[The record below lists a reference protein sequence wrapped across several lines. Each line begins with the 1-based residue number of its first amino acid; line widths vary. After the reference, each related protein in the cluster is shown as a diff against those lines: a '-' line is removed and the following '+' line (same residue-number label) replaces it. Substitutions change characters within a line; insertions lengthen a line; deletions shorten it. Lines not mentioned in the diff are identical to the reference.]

1 MKVLIINPPAENT
14 VVENPDEQGK
24 EFLEADAFGDF
35 PPLGALYVLTHLEA
49 NTTGH
54 ELFFL
59 DCVAER
65 MSQAKL
71 PDYIR
76 QVKPD
81 VVGITSF
88 TVCLVDVCTVA
99 RTVREIV
106 PHAHI
111 CLGGHHPIAYPFEAA
126 QLPEFDSIVVG
137 EGEEAFTDLV
147 NCLEEGKDFT
157 HIQGVYT
164 AQSIQRFKD
173 TPMAKDRR
181 FLSSISVPPAYVE
194 DVDSLPP
201 VNRKYIRHLRYHN
214 ILGVTGDLATVLS
227 SRGCPYQCTFCDV
240 PFKVYR
246 PRSAAL
252 VVDEIEQC
260 LAQGYKEIRFYDDLF
275 NITPQ
280 KIIEFC
286 DEVDRR
292 GIEFPWDFRGRVN
305 TVTYESLARAKQ
317 TGLRMISF
325 GVETGS
331 DEGLKVLRKGTNI
344 KKIIQ
349 AFQWCRELGIITVA
363 DYIIG
368 LPHERTAADIKKNID
383 FLISLDPDYA
393 QVSVLK
399 LYPNTAMYDSAV
411 DKKVIEP
418 GRWQQFAL
426 QPTKGFIVDH
436 WDEHL
441 DLGTL
446 VKLQKRA
453 YIKFYF
459 RPRYIMR
466 SVWKTRSM
474 YELTSKFFGALKLL
488 RTNQRAG

>member
-1 MKVLIINPPAENT
+1 MNILIINPPTENT
-14 VVENPDEQGK
+14 VIENPDEQGE
-24 EFLEADAFGDF
+24 EFLEADSFGDF
-35 PPLGALYVLTHLEA
+35 PPLGALYVLAHLETHA
-49 NTTGH
+49 AGH
-54 ELFFL
+54 KFFFL

-65 MSQAKL
+65 MSHAKL

-76 QVKPD
+76 QVQPD

-88 TVCLVDVCTVA
+88 TVCLVDVCMVA
-99 RTVREIV
+99 RTVREIA
-106 PHAHI
+106 PRAHI

-137 EGEEAFTDLV
+137 EGEEAFTRLV
-147 NCLEEGKDFT
+147 NCLEKGEDFT

-164 AQSIQRFKD
+164 ARSIQRFMNI
-173 TPMAKDRR
+173 PMAKDRR
-181 FLSSISVPPAYVE
+181 FLSTISVPPAYIE

-227 SRGCPYQCTFCDV
+227 SRGCPYKCTFCDV
-240 PFKVYR
+240 PFKAYR

-292 GIEFPWDFRGRVN
+292 GIKFPWDFRGRVN

-325 GVETGS
+325 GVETGT
-331 DEGLKVLRKGTNI
+331 DEGLKALKKGTNI
-344 KKIIQ
+344 KKITQ
-349 AFQWCRELGIITVA
+349 AFQWCRDLGIITVA

-368 LPHERTAADIKKNID
+368 LPHERTAADIKKSID

-411 DKKVIEP
+411 EKKVIEP
-418 GRWQQFAL
+418 GRWRQFAL

-441 DLGTL
+441 DLSTL
-446 VKLQKRA
+446 VKLQKHA
-453 YIKFYF
+453 YFKFYF
-459 RPRYIMR
+459 RPKYIVR
-466 SVWKTRSM
+466 SAWKTRSM
-474 YELTSKFFGALKLL
+474 YELSSKFFGALKLL